1 MQLSPVQVVWF
12 KRDLRLVDH
21 VPLQMAAKEALPTIL
36 LYIDEPEVWADEH
49 YSERH
54 RIFVMESLTAM
65 DKELQK
71 SGVFQMNCLRGKAR
85 DVFAGI
91 MEIYDIKR
99 VYSHREHGI
108 EVTYRR
114 DREMKLFFQ
123 TRGVPWIECG
133 VDGIQRGIQNRKNW
147 LQKWH
152 NFMSEEVLGFPKFRG
167 PVVKLPTTYRG
178 LIVDPL
184 QELSGVTHGRQKGGR
199 QKGLQYL
206 ESFIEDRSKNY
217 SRHISR
223 PLEARSSC
231 SRLSPYLAWGNIS
244 TREVIQRMD
253 KLPKQSKRY
262 GEFMKRLRWRCHI
275 IQKFE
280 MEPELEFR
288 NQNRAFDILE
298 QEYRADYFEKWS
310 QGMTGFPLVDACM
323 RCLNETGY
331 LNFRMRAMV
340 LSFWTQALWQP
351 WKPASIYL
359 ASQFLDFEPG
369 IHYPQIQMQAG
380 VTGVHTIRV
389 YNPVRNALRFDD
401 EGLFV
406 RKWVPEL
413 AHIHEIPLL
422 HQPWLLS
429 PMEKIMYAKSDVPSY
444 PKPMID
450 LEHQLRIA
458 KEKLWKVRKS
468 TEARKWG
475 KQILEAHM
483 VPENPD
489 GVTREE

>member
-1 MQLSPVQVVWF
+1 MQVVWL

-21 VPLQMAAKEALPTIL
+21 VPMQMAAENEVPTLL
-36 LYIDEPEVWADEH
+36 LYIDEPEVWEDEH

-54 RIFVMESLTAM
+54 RIFVMESLASM
-65 DKELQK
+65 NKELLKRDVGQL
-71 SGVFQMNCLRGKAR
+71 NCMRGNAP
-85 DVFAGI
+85 DVFAAI
-91 MEIYDIKR
+91 CEAYDIRR
-99 VYSHREHGI
+99 VLSHREHGL

-123 TRGVPWIECG
+123 SRGIPWVECG
-133 VDGIQRGIQNRKNW
+133 VDGIQRGIQNRKDW

-152 NFMSEEVLGFPKFRG
+152 NYMSVEVREFPKFRV
-167 PVVKLPTTYRG
+167 PFVKLSGDFAG
-178 LIVDPL
+178 LVLDPL
-184 QELSGVTHGRQKGGR
+184 HELSGVQHGRQKGGR

-206 ESFIEDRSKNY
+206 ESFVEDRSKNY

-231 SRLSPYLAWGNIS
+231 SRISPYIAWGNVS
-244 TREVIQRMD
+244 TREVIQRLD
-253 KLPKQSKRY
+253 ALQQKNKRY

-288 NQNRAFDILE
+288 NQNRAFDVLD

-310 QGMTGFPLVDACM
+310 RGMTGFPLVDACM

-351 WKPASIYL
+351 WQPASVYL

-380 VTGVHTIRV
+380 VTGIHTIRV

-413 AHIHEIPLL
+413 AYIPEIPLL

-429 PMEKIMYAKSDVPSY
+429 PMEKMMYTKSDVPSY
-444 PKPMID
+444 PEPMID
-450 LEHQLRIA
+450 LDQRLRVA
-458 KEKLWKVRKS
+458 KEKLWKIRKS
-468 TEARKWG
+468 TEARKLG
-475 KQILEAHM
+475 KQILETHTL
-483 VPENPD
+483 PENPD